1 MAPQASG
8 RLHCSLFPQHL
19 GMTLIVVIDII
30 VVAALVGIAL
40 TKGFERTLPVAACF
54 LLLFPIESQIQL
66 PGLFSLTTQR
76 VVVITLLGLYIALG
90 KTRDEGGRKRALP
103 LKYLVM
109 VQIVWMLV
117 STANSFVFTVSLKT
131 VLSQILD
138 YFVVFYV
145 FSRAIGGV
153 ETVRKILYSLV
164 VGMVICS
171 VFGAIESYSRWSVIS
186 LFPPYVHRLS
196 TGVYAAVSY
205 RGNRVQSTFGHPI
218 LFGGALA
225 MAIPQ
230 ALYLLTLAKT
240 RGRKVFLWSA
250 IMLMFVSIYKTGSR
264 GPWIAVFLSLAV
276 LLLLN
281 KDRLRKYVLVIILM
295 TLTVL
300 IVRPGVWQTIWD
312 LYGETMD
319 PDTLQGV
326 SYQWRYALYRI
337 AVKELDKDFG
347 RALWGYGP
355 ESFFY
360 LGIEDEFQGHMVT
373 YDSCDSSIAALMIET
388 GYVGLLI
395 TALLLLKPAFV
406 AYRSFRKLAK
416 PANSLCLVLLV
427 NMLAFYFLMTNVA
440 IYGWGQQSYMLWILI
455 ALAMTY
461 PHLQRD
467 EGAADDSAQTVPQL
481 VEAMAF

>member
-1 MAPQASG
+1 MRCP
-8 RLHCSLFPQHL
+8 LFPQHP
-19 GMTLIVVIDII
+19 GMTLIIVIDII
-30 VVAALVGIAL
+30 VVAVLVGIAL

-54 LLLFPIESQIQL
+54 LLLFPVESQIQL
-66 PGLFSLTTQR
+66 PGLFNLTTQR

-90 KTRDEGGRKRALP
+90 KTRDEGGGKRALP
-103 LKYLVM
+103 LKYLVV

-117 STANSFVFTVSLKT
+117 STASSFVFTVSLKT

-138 YFVVFYV
+138 YFVVFYL
-145 FSRAIGGV
+145 FSRGIGRV

-171 VFGAIESYSRWSVIS
+171 VFGAIEAYSGWDVTS
-186 LFPPYVHRLS
+186 LFPPFVHRIQ
-196 TGVYAAVSY
+196 TGGYGAVSE
-205 RGNRVQSTFGHPI
+205 RGVRAYSTFAHAI

-225 MAIPQ
+225 MAIPL
-230 ALYLLTLAKT
+230 ALYLITVAKSSFQ
-240 RGRKVFLWSA
+240 RVFLWTGV
-250 IMLMFVSIYKTGSR
+250 MLMFLNIYKTGSR
-264 GPWIAVFLSLAV
+264 GPWLALIVSVSILAAFGQNQIRTHILRVVLLAV
-276 LLLLN
+276 T
-281 KDRLRKYVLVIILM
+281 VLV
-295 TLTVL
+295 
-300 IVRPGVWQTIWD
+300 VRPGVWETIRD
-312 LYGETMD
+312 MYFATQD
-319 PDTLQGV
+319 PDSPMGA

-360 LGIEDEFQGHMVT
+360 LGITDEFQGHMVT

-395 TALLLLKPAFV
+395 TALLLLKPAFL

>member
-1 MAPQASG
+1 
-8 RLHCSLFPQHL
+8 
-19 GMTLIVVIDII
+19 
-30 VVAALVGIAL
+30 
-40 TKGFERTLPVAACF
+40 
-54 LLLFPIESQIQL
+54 
-66 PGLFSLTTQR
+66 
-76 VVVITLLGLYIALG
+76 
-90 KTRDEGGRKRALP
+90 
-103 LKYLVM
+103 
-109 VQIVWMLV
+109 
-117 STANSFVFTVSLKT
+117 
-131 VLSQILD
+131 
-138 YFVVFYV
+138 
-145 FSRAIGGV
+145 
-153 ETVRKILYSLV
+153 
-164 VGMVICS
+164 
-171 VFGAIESYSRWSVIS
+171 
-186 LFPPYVHRLS
+186 
-196 TGVYAAVSY
+196 
-205 RGNRVQSTFGHPI
+205 
-218 LFGGALA
+218 